1 MTLFNKRILIRVG
14 LKINKNLILNEA
26 KPMNE
31 APYYP
36 NFDILKARLDLAGE
50 RLRTIAEGLDLPAP
64 PPALIREIKEAHLP
78 ANLERLVLFLISNN
92 GSRTDAIS
100 ESQAIGNV
108 SDCYT
113 KPRTREQLR
122 QLALT
127 IKCEILP
134 ACNRFGAATVMGHL
148 FIQPL
153 PHNEHWQ
160 PRQAA
165 NDT

>member
-1 MTLFNKRILIRVG
+1 
-14 LKINKNLILNEA
+14 
-26 KPMNE
+26 MNI
-31 APYYP
+31 APDYP
-36 NFDILKARLDLAGE
+36 HFDILKARLDLANKQ
-50 RLRTIAEGLDLPAP
+50 LRSITAGLDLSTP

-92 GSRTDAIS
+92 GSRTDVIS

-113 KPRTREQLR
+113 KPKQKQQLR
-122 QLALT
+122 QLGLG
-127 IKCEILP
+127 IECKILP

-153 PHNEHWQ
+153 PGNKHWQ
-160 PRQAA
+160 PRNSA
-165 NDT
+165 NDS